1 MIPGPPRKRRRWAA
15 LLRARLPVHED
26 RGPLGAREGARRLER
41 AGVGAVEDARRHRAA
56 TSSSKRNMRFRG
68 SKRGRFGKKLLLG
81 DRVSA
86 GTSAGAD
93 TGVDGGV
100 GAGARAGGVIRH
112 STSHEHAIWDRN
124 PRLEAKN
131 CPIWHVRPEQGSG
144 GCTQSRLWGKRP
156 RALRKTPDRR
166 AAWRLWAKLLM
177 SVPPLVLL
185 AASTWS
191 KYSEKN
197 VKSSV
202 VGKTFDAGG
211 SRRFACIKGFAHNR
225 KIGARLG
232 PPPGDNCTRCREERP
247 PSPRACRA

>member
-100 GAGARAGGVIRH
+100 GAGARAVGVIRH
-112 STSHEHAIWDRN
+112 STSHEHAIWDRI
-124 PRLEAKN
+124 R
-131 CPIWHVRPEQGSG
+131 VSRPKTVPYGMFAL
-144 GCTQSRLWGKRP
+144 SRG
-156 RALRKTPDRR
+156 R
-166 AAWRLWAKLLM
+166 AA
-177 SVPPLVLL
+177 
-185 AASTWS
+185 
-191 KYSEKN
+191 
-197 VKSSV
+197 
-202 VGKTFDAGG
+202 
-211 SRRFACIKGFAHNR
+211 AHNR
-225 KIGARLG
+225 GCGENGLARSGRRRIAGLR
-232 PPPGDNCTRCREERP
+232 GDCGQNF
-247 PSPRACRA
+247 